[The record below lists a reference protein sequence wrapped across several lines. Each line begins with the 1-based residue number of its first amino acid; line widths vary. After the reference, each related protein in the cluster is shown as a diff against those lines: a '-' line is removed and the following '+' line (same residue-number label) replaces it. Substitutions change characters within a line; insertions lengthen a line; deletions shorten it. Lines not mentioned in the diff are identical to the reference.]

1 MDPMKEKETMAEE
14 AKAKKEEAP
23 VRNLQREAPKINWDD
38 TQMNS
43 SYANVCNA
51 VGTREEVV
59 LFFGIANPPQSEGV
73 DLSVRLSERV
83 ILSPH
88 AAKRLA
94 GLLSNVVGQYEQ
106 RWGALSEPA
115 AKAS

>member
-1 MDPMKEKETMAEE
+1 MAEATAATKTEKEEN
-14 AKAKKEEAP
+14 
-23 VRNLQREAPKINWDD
+23 VRSIQTPKINWDD
-38 TQMNS
+38 SQMLS

-59 LFFGIANPPQSEGV
+59 VFFGISNPPNSEGV
-73 DLSVRLSERV
+73 DLSVKLSNRM

-94 GLLSNVVGQYEQ
+94 SLLGNVVSQYEQ
-106 RWGALSEPA
+106 RWGKLETAAPA
-115 AKAS
+115 AK

>member
-1 MDPMKEKETMAEE
+1 MAEE
-14 AKAKKEEAP
+14 AAKKITDTEPTPA
-23 VRNLQREAPKINWDD
+23 ATGPKINWDD
-38 TQMNS
+38 SQMSS

-59 LFFGIANPPQSEGV
+59 LFFGISNPPQSEGV
-73 DLSVRLSERV
+73 DLSVRLSNRM

-94 GLLSNVVGQYEQ
+94 GMLSNVVEQYEQ
-106 RWGALSEPA
+106 RWGALGGTPA
-115 AKAS
+115 SAKAH

>member
-1 MDPMKEKETMAEE
+1 MSDAKDDP
-14 AKAKKEEAP
+14 KAGTGASG
-23 VRNLQREAPKINWDD
+23 PKIEWDD
-38 TQMNS
+38 SQMDS

-59 LFFGIANPPQSEGV
+59 LFFGISNPPNAPGA
-73 DLSVRLSERV
+73 DLSVKLSNRV

-94 GLLSNVVGQYEQ
+94 NLLGNVVTQYEQ
-106 RWGALSEPA
+106 RFGPLESRP
-115 AKAS
+115 KVTN

>member
-1 MDPMKEKETMAEE
+1 VARE
-14 AKAKKEEAP
+14 ATKADVSP
-23 VRNLQREAPKINWDD
+23 IQQRDTAPKINWDD
-38 TQMNS
+38 SQMKS

-59 LFFGIANPPQSEGV
+59 LFFGISNPSQSGAPDIQV
-73 DLSVRLSERV
+73 QLSHRV

-94 GLLSNVVGQYEQ
+94 TLLGNVVQQYEQ
-106 RWGALSEPA
+106 RWGSLGDLPGATSGA
-115 AKAS
+115 